1 MFTEQDIEQIG
12 AHGLCVAD
20 AERQM
25 LRFREGFPYL
35 DICRA
40 AVAATG
46 FCKPTGLLRSV
57 TARFTGNSVRSAR
70 S

>member
-20 AERQM
+20 AERQL

-40 AVAATG
+40 AVG